1 MHTHSTRRLA
11 VILIAAASLALSA
24 GGLPAAKKA
33 LAVFKETAHDFGKVK
48 QGDVLTYEFV
58 FTNKGEGTLT
68 VERVETSCGCT
79 AALASADKIAPGAE
93 GKIKATLS
101 THGYQGKFT
110 RYIFF
115 LSNDATAQRRELSVT
130 ADIEVPP
137 QARIELD
144 RYNIDMGVVLEGESP
159 SANVLIKNVGER
171 ELRVEI
177 NQQDLKFYSKG
188 AAISFPLLIAAGGSK
203 ELEIVFP
210 PQTKVGSLRDYVLIR
225 SNDALRSTLSVYISR
240 YVVTKKE
247 LKDLFNKYKSIL
259 GLRN

>member
-1 MHTHSTRRLA
+1 MRIRPNRRPG
-11 VILIAAASLALSA
+11 VILFAAASLLLTA
-24 GGLPAAKKA
+24 GGHAAAKKA
-33 LAVFKETAHDFGKVK
+33 LAVFKETTHDFGKVK
-48 QGDVLTYEFV
+48 QGDVLTYEFI
-58 FTNKGEGTLT
+58 FTNKGEGTLS

-93 GKIKATLS
+93 GKIKATLN

-115 LSNDATAQRRELSVT
+115 SSNDASSQRRELSVT

-137 QARIELD
+137 QAKIELD

-159 SANVLIKNVGER
+159 SVKVLIKNVGER
-171 ELRVEI
+171 ELKVEI
-177 NQQDLKFYSKG
+177 GQQDIKFSSEGKPLT
-188 AAISFPLLIAAGGSK
+188 FPLSIQAGGSK
-203 ELEIVFP
+203 EVELTFP

-225 SNDALRSTLSVYISR
+225 SNDAVRSTLSVYISR

-247 LKDLFNKYKSIL
+247 LKDLFNKYKAIL
-259 GLRN
+259 GVRN